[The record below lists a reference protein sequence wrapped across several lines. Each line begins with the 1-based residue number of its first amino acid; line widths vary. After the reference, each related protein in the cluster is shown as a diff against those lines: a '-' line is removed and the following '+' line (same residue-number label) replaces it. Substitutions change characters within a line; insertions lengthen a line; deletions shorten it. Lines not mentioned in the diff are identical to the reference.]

1 MSDMPWA
8 MAWYGQRQSV
18 WCTLKV
24 NAPAGENAAE
34 TFFAINDYIKPVE
47 LLLLTRLTMDRSIV
61 LEEPWNNFALT
72 CLVAK
77 QAPSWFP
84 LRASQPGWAPHF
96 LVLTDLTAR
105 MQRKP

>member
-1 MSDMPWA
+1 
-8 MAWYGQRQSV
+8 
-18 WCTLKV
+18 
-24 NAPAGENAAE
+24 
-34 TFFAINDYIKPVE
+34 
-47 LLLLTRLTMDRSIV
+47 
-61 LEEPWNNFALT
+61 
-72 CLVAK
+72 VAK